1 MATAAS
7 APPHPAAQEPMAWEY
22 RVVNINIEGGNP
34 PEPPSPTSDS
44 DRLGGVLS
52 ADFLEREFPTQYKA
66 GGARPPRH
74 PAAQLQLFLN
84 ALGEKNWELL
94 QVAQV
99 GPLLM
104 FFFKRPLS
112 PPAPAVEPEADRESL
127 PPSED
132 GSES

>member
-1 MATAAS
+1 MT
-7 APPHPAAQEPMAWEY
+7 WEY
-22 RVVNINIEGGNP
+22 RVVHINIESGNP
-34 PEPPSPTSDS
+34 PEPPTPSSDS
-44 DRLGGVLS
+44 SRLGGALS
-52 ADFLEREFPTQYKA
+52 AEFLQREFPQKYQV
-66 GGARPPRH
+66 GARPPRH

-127 PPSED
+127 PTPED